1 MGSKSNMK
9 KADFLVSTLVYAFY
23 MFISCVVIMLAEILT
38 VKVVNL
44 FVVTEYYELTVLRA
58 VVYTVGV
65 NAVLG
70 KIAYKEGYRAA
81 RYPIPETLVS
91 GVLASVLHA
100 LVSLLF
106 HFEAFCAGGVRFI
119 TALLHYGKD
128 LTVNTLM
135 DELGVL
141 DFLPV
146 FLVNSLVYVGIMIVL
161 GKLGEYKRLADR
173 EDLTEGNNDV
183 AKNQ

>member
-1 MGSKSNMK
+1 MK
-9 KADFLVSTLVYAFY
+9 KADILVNTLVYGFY

-38 VKVVNL
+38 VKIANL
-44 FVVTEYYELTVLRA
+44 FVVTEYHELTVLRA
-58 VVYTVGV
+58 AVYTVGV

-70 KIAYKEGYRAA
+70 AIAYKEGYRAA
-81 RYPIPETLVS
+81 RYPVAETLVS
-91 GVLASVLHA
+91 GLLASLLHA

-106 HFEAFCAGGVRFI
+106 HFQAFCAGGVRFI

-146 FLVNSLVYVGIMIVL
+146 FAINSLVYIGIMIAF

-173 EDLTEGNNDV
+173 EETTEMTEKDG
-183 AKNQ
+183 AKQ